1 MNNQKS
7 PVLTLEQIRKAMEHM
22 NVYRVHKETGIA
34 QTALTRLKRG
44 GYEGGYH
51 HKTIV
56 DISEFLIEESRVM
69 VEILNPPKF

>member
-1 MNNQKS
+1 MKIIKS
-7 PVLTLEQIRKAMEHM
+7 SFLTLGQISKALEHM

-34 QTALTRLKRG
+34 QSSLTHLKKG

-56 DISEFLIEESRVM
+56 AISEFLIEESRVM
-69 VEILNPPKF
+69 VEILKPPEF